1 MAENDTDRN
10 EPCVSD
16 IDDTAAP
23 AYRMSRGRVA
33 LLAVLA
39 ILPVV
44 LTALAQPFLP
54 DSVPLHYGAS
64 GPDRWGSKG
73 ELFVAAGIITVIAF
87 VLVTVYAVVEH
98 QRETGREDWLVVD
111 GPVTSMFPVFSICL
125 AIIDCLDAAYVF
137 AAFQLGGFSMPESMG
152 SHRRDRLPRR
162 GALPTHASPVHADHG
177 QGPLARELPSRNERP
192 RETHRSRQTAGARH
206 RRFAAIPHRHRPR
219 GITRNGEMKTHPPLS
234 TGAR

>member
-1 MAENDTDRN
+1 MAENETDRN
-10 EPCVSD
+10 ELCDPD
-16 IDDTAAP
+16 IDEVAAP
-23 AYRMSRGRVA
+23 AYRMSCGRVA

-137 AAFQLGGFSMPESMG
+137 AAFQLGGFSMPENMG
-152 SHRRDRLPRR
+152 SLI
-162 GALPTHASPVHADHG
+162 GGFVCLVVALSLLSPA
-177 QGPLARELPSRNERP
+177 LYML
-192 RETHRSRQTAGARH
+192 
-206 RRFAAIPHRHRPR
+206 
-219 GITRNGEMKTHPPLS
+219 ITGKGLSLVNFHPGTSDLEKR
-234 TGAR
+234 TGADKQQARAIGGLLLFLTVIVLVELLVTEK

>member
-10 EPCVSD
+10 EPCDPD
-16 IDDTAAP
+16 IDETAAAP

-137 AAFQLGGFSMPESMG
+137 AAFQLGGFSMPETHG
-152 SHRRDRLPRR
+152 LAHRRDRLPRR

-177 QGPLARELPSRNERP
+177 QGPLAREL
-192 RETHRSRQTAGARH
+192 
-206 RRFAAIPHRHRPR
+206 
-219 GITRNGEMKTHPPLS
+219 HPGTSDLEKR
-234 TGAR
+234 TGADKQQARAIGGLLLFLTVIVLVELLVTVK

>member
-1 MAENDTDRN
+1 MAKNDTDRN
-10 EPCVSD
+10 EPCDPD
-16 IDDTAAP
+16 IDDTTAAP

-64 GPDRWGSKG
+64 GPDRWGPKG

-87 VLVTVYAVVEH
+87 VLVAIYTVVEH

-125 AIIDCLDAAYVF
+125 AIADCIAAIYIF
-137 AAFQLGGFSMPESMG
+137 AAFQLAGF
-152 SHRRDRLPRR
+152 
-162 GALPTHASPVHADHG
+162 ALPADLGKLYMYVLLGIVLLAMLSPALYMLITGKGLSLVNFHPGTSDLEKSIGADKQQARAIG
-177 QGPLARELPSRNERP
+177 GLLLFLAAFVIMEFVVI
-192 RETHRSRQTAGARH
+192 A
-206 RRFAAIPHRHRPR
+206 
-219 GITRNGEMKTHPPLS
+219 K
-234 TGAR
+234 

>member
-10 EPCVSD
+10 EPCDPD
-16 IDDTAAP
+16 IDDTAAAP

-64 GPDRWGSKG
+64 GSDRWGSKG

-111 GPVTSMFPVFSICL
+111 LSHHQHVPVFHL
-125 AIIDCLDAAYVF
+125 PADHYRLHAPYVF
-137 AAFQLGGFSMPESMG
+137 AAFQLGGFSMPENMG
-152 SHRRDRLPRR
+152 SLI
-162 GALPTHASPVHADHG
+162 GGIVCLVVALSLLTPAPYM
-177 QGPLARELPSRNERP
+177 L
-192 RETHRSRQTAGARH
+192 
-206 RRFAAIPHRHRPR
+206 
-219 GITRNGEMKTHPPLS
+219 ITGKGLSLVNFHPGTSDLEKR
-234 TGAR
+234 TGADKQQARAIGGLLLFLTVIVLVELLVTVK

>member
-1 MAENDTDRN
+1 MAENETDRN

-33 LLAVLA
+33 LLTALA

-87 VLVTVYAVVEH
+87 VLVAVYAVVEH

-111 GPVTSMFPVFSICL
+111 GPVTSMFPISSICL
-125 AIIDCLDAAYVF
+125 AVMDCIAVIYVF

-152 SHRRDRLPRR
+152 SLI
-162 GALPTHASPVHADHG
+162 GGIVCLVVALSLLTPA
-177 QGPLARELPSRNERP
+177 LYML
-192 RETHRSRQTAGARH
+192 
-206 RRFAAIPHRHRPR
+206 
-219 GITRNGEMKTHPPLS
+219 ITGKGLS
-234 TGAR
+234 LVNFHSGTSDLEKRTGADKQQARAIGGLLLFLTVIVLVELLVTVK

>member
-1 MAENDTDRN
+1 MAENETDRN

-16 IDDTAAP
+16 IDDTAAAP

-33 LLAVLA
+33 LLTALA

-64 GPDRWGSKG
+64 GPDRWGPKG

-87 VLVTVYAVVEH
+87 VLVAVYAVVEH

-111 GPVTSMFPVFSICL
+111 GPVTSMFPIFSICL
-125 AIIDCLDAAYVF
+125 AVMDCIAAIYIF
-137 AAFQLGGFSMPESMG
+137 AAFQLADFALPADLGALIGGFVCFVV
-152 SHRRDRLPRR
+152 
-162 GALPTHASPVHADHG
+162 ALS
-177 QGPLARELPSRNERP
+177 LL
-192 RETHRSRQTAGARH
+192 
-206 RRFAAIPHRHRPR
+206 
-219 GITRNGEMKTHPPLS
+219 HPPY
-234 TGAR
+234 TC

>member
-10 EPCVSD
+10 EPCDPD
-16 IDDTAAP
+16 IDDTAAAP

-137 AAFQLGGFSMPESMG
+137 AAFQLGGFSMPENAPEPTNS
-152 SHRRDRLPRR
+152 RRAPS
-162 GALPTHASPVHADHG
+162 AVCCYSSP
-177 QGPLARELPSRNERP
+177 SSSSWNY
-192 RETHRSRQTAGARH
+192 S
-206 RRFAAIPHRHRPR
+206 
-219 GITRNGEMKTHPPLS
+219 
-234 TGAR
+234 